1 MSTYKAS
8 RVEFERL
15 VHKALSNIPAE
26 FQSYLDNVVITVDDE
41 PPDDMG
47 DILGIYEGIPLG
59 DRTTD
64 DILLPDSIV
73 LYKGP
78 IERVC
83 TTSVDLEVEI
93 RQTILHEIGHFFGL
107 NEEQVDHL

>member
-1 MSTYKAS
+1 MSPYKAT

-26 FQSYLDNVVITVDDE
+26 FQNYLDNVFITFEDE
-41 PPDDMG
+41 PPDDMA
-47 DILGIYEGIPLG
+47 DVMGIYEGTPLV
-59 DRTTD
+59 DRTID
-64 DILLPDSIV
+64 DALLPDTII

-83 TTSVDLEVEI
+83 NSSADFEVEI
-93 RQTILHEIGHFFGL
+93 RNTILHEIGHFFGL
-107 NEEQVDHL
+107 NEEAVNHL